1 MSEEQKKQLFIQ
13 HCLTKKDKIFLSE
26 PMNTKHE
33 AMYAAFKHGMFVSID
48 QFVDKVGYAV
58 SDKWEPTDLTSAEEF
73 FDAVLDCRGSENEM

>member
-33 AMYAAFKHGMFVSID
+33 AMYAAFKTG
-48 QFVDKVGYAV
+48 KNLGR
-58 SDKWEPTDLTSAEEF
+58 EF
-73 FDAVLDCRGSENEM
+73 IGIELDETYFNIAKQRIIEA